1 LVAPKGFISF
11 AYNYLILVPAFHIGF
26 LEIKWA
32 DIFDIALVSVL
43 LFSVYKLVK
52 GTVALRVLLGLLIL
66 YLLFLVVQ
74 ATQMEILTLILD
86 KFMSVGII
94 AALIIFQQE
103 IRKFLLILGKSAD
116 IQGLQLP
123 AIFKRRGRSE
133 NDFDIHDLLEAMKVM
148 GSTHTGALI
157 VLSRNDEL
165 DAYCETGDMI
175 DAIISKRLIIS
186 IFSKNSPLHDG
197 AMIIVSGRIK
207 SARCILPV
215 TDNRNVPPNMGLRHR
230 AAIGMSEATDTLVLV
245 VSEETG
251 HASAVRNGK
260 ILPALNLVELRQ
272 QIQRYLYPNEEE
284 D

>member
-1 LVAPKGFISF
+1 
-11 AYNYLILVPAFHIGF
+11 
-26 LEIKWA
+26 
-32 DIFDIALVSVL
+32 
-43 LFSVYKLVK
+43 
-52 GTVALRVLLGLLIL
+52 VALRVLLGLLIL

>member
-1 LVAPKGFISF
+1 MIPTL
-11 AYNYLILVPAFHIGF
+11 AFHIGF

-32 DIFDIALVSVL
+32 DILDIALVSVL

-66 YLLFLVVQ
+66 YLVFLIVQ

-116 IQGLQLP
+116 IQGLHLP
-123 AIFKRRGRSE
+123 AIFRRRGRHE
-133 NDFDIHDLLEAMKVM
+133 NEFDLHDLLEAMKTM

-165 DAYCETGDMI
+165 DTYCETGDLI
-175 DAIISKRLIIS
+175 DAVVSKRLIVA

-197 AMIIVSGRIK
+197 AMIIVGGRIK
-207 SARCILPV
+207 AARCILPV

-251 HASAVRNGK
+251 HASAVRSGK

-284 D
+284 EE